1 MDQTKWIDLDTES
14 FQYSLDHF
22 VIPDHYEDALSSVL
36 IPHGVIMDRVE
47 KLAKVIVQESTGPLV
62 VCCVLKGGHQF
73 FADLVNYIKKNVTRG
88 GKTVPL
94 SLEFIKVKSYSGE
107 TSGEVKLSLTEEE
120 CKDFAGKNILIVEDI
135 IDTGKTMVQLLTK
148 LKQYSPE
155 SVKVAS
161 LLIKKTPLSNGYIP
175 DYVGFSI
182 PNAFVVGYALDYN
195 EYFRDLDHICVINDH
210 GKQKYAVKN

>member
-1 MDQTKWIDLDTES
+1 MEQKKWIDINTES

-22 VIPDHYEDALSSVL
+22 VIPDHYEDALESVL

-47 KLAKVIVQESTGPLV
+47 KLAKLIVQEATGPLV

-120 CKDFAGKNILIVEDI
+120 CQEFQGKNILIVEDI
-135 IDTGKTMVQLLTK
+135 IDTGKTMVQLLQK

-175 DYVGFSI
+175 EYVGFAI

-210 GKQKYAVKN
+210 GKMKYAIKN

>member
-195 EYFRDLDHICVINDH
+195 EYFRDLDHICVINDY

>member
-1 MDQTKWIDLDTES
+1 VRWLYLTLNKISFFVVFLQCIFLLIYQLHLTSMDPKKWIDINTES

-22 VIPDHYEDALSSVL
+22 VIPDHYETALSSVL

-47 KLAKVIVQESTGPLV
+47 KLAKLIVQESTGPLV

-107 TSGEVKLSLTEEE
+107 TSGEVKLSLTDEE
-120 CKDFAGKNILIVEDI
+120 CKEFSGKVRYDTDFQWVTDSRIAFLR
-135 IDTGKTMVQLLTK
+135 T
-148 LKQYSPE
+148 
-155 SVKVAS
+155 A
-161 LLIKKTPLSNGYIP
+161 IK
-175 DYVGFSI
+175 
-182 PNAFVVGYALDYN
+182 
-195 EYFRDLDHICVINDH
+195 
-210 GKQKYAVKN
+210 